1 VRLPCGEVVIK
12 PINKKDI
19 MSEILSITEKVPQE
33 VTLPDGIYIGTWS
46 GCEIEI
52 DIHYNSKQYTLKT
65 KKGVRGIGIKVVVKI
80 VQGIA
85 TFETVKN

>member
-1 VRLPCGEVVIK
+1 
-12 PINKKDI
+12 

-46 GCEIEI
+46 GYEI